1 MNQYMSLKDHVYNF
15 ISEKIA
21 EGSLTPNEKISEQLI
36 CEELQ
41 ISRTPVREALI
52 QLSTEGYLENLPRRG
67 FRVRPID
74 ENKAMELYMIIGSL
88 EGLASSLA
96 MEFITSNEIDHMKR
110 LFTAMDQAISVGFY
124 DNYYKLQT
132 EFHNTFIN
140 ICHNEELIRLLN
152 QLKRSF
158 IRQSYINQDT
168 DDLFEILKKTNE
180 EHKHIIEFFEKKD
193 KEGLVKYIRDVHW
206 NTKNAKFDSI

>member
-1 MNQYMSLKDHVYNF
+1 MNQYMSLKDHVYNY
-15 ISEKIA
+15 ISGKIN
-21 EGSLTPNEKISEQLI
+21 EGSLMPMEKINEQLI

-52 QLSTEGYLENLPRRG
+52 QLATEGYLENIPRKG

-74 ENKAMELYMIIGSL
+74 ENKAMEFYMIIGVL
-88 EGLASSLA
+88 EGLSAYHA
-96 MEFITSNEIDHMKR
+96 VDFITTKEINHMKQ
-110 LFTAMDQAISVGFY
+110 LSIDMDEAIGMEFY

-140 ICHNEELIRLLN
+140 VSNNEELIRLLN

-158 IRQSYINQDT
+158 IRQTYITQET
-168 DDLFEILKKTNE
+168 EDLFDILKKTNE
-180 EHKHIIEFFEKKD
+180 EHKEIIKLFELKD
-193 KEGLVKYIRDVHW
+193 KEKLEKYLRNVHW
-206 NTKNAKFDSI
+206 NTKNAKFDSM

>member
-1 MNQYMSLKDHVYNF
+1 MNQYMSLKDHVYNY
-15 ISEKIA
+15 ISQKIT
-21 EGSLTPNEKISEQLI
+21 EGNLTPNEKINEQLI

-52 QLSTEGYLENLPRRG
+52 QLTTEGYLENLPRRG

-74 ENKAMELYMIIGSL
+74 ENKAIELYMIIGNL

-96 MEFITSNEIDHMKR
+96 LEFITSKEIDYMKK

-124 DNYYKLQT
+124 DNYYKLQA

-180 EHKHIIEFFEKKD
+180 EHKQIIELFEKKD
-193 KEGLVKYIRDVHW
+193 REGLIRYIKDVHW

>member
-1 MNQYMSLKDHVYNF
+1 MNQYMSLKDHVYNY
-15 ISEKIA
+15 ISEKIN
-21 EGSLTPNEKISEQLI
+21 EGSLTPNEKINEQLI

-52 QLSTEGYLENLPRRG
+52 QLATEGYLENLPRRG

-74 ENKAMELYMIIGSL
+74 ENKAMEFYRIIGVL
-88 EGLASSLA
+88 EGLAGSLSL
-96 MEFITSNEIDHMKR
+96 EFITSKEVDHMKK
-110 LFTAMDQAISVGFY
+110 LVIAMDQAIVSELY

-140 ICHNEELIRLLN
+140 ICNNEELIRLLN

-158 IRQSYINQDT
+158 IRQTYINEDSE
-168 DDLFEILKKTNE
+168 DLFEVLKRTNE
-180 EHKHIIEFFEKKD
+180 EHKKIIELFEKKD
-193 KEGLVKYIRDVHW
+193 ANDLERYLREVHW

>member
-1 MNQYMSLKDHVYNF
+1 MNQYMSLKDHVYNY
-15 ISEKIA
+15 ISEKIN
-21 EGSLTPNEKISEQLI
+21 EGSLTPKEKINEQLI

-52 QLSTEGYLENLPRRG
+52 QLATEGYLENIPRKG

-74 ENKAMELYMIIGSL
+74 ENKAMEFYMIIGVL
-88 EGLASSLA
+88 EGLAASHA
-96 MEFITSNEIDHMKR
+96 VKFITSKEISHMQQ
-110 LFTAMDQAISVGFY
+110 LALDMDEAISKEFY

-132 EFHNTFIN
+132 EFHNTFID
-140 ICHNEELIRLLN
+140 ICNNEELIRLLN

-158 IRQSYINQDT
+158 IRQTYIT
-168 DDLFEILKKTNE
+168 KEIDDFFEILKKTNQ
-180 EHKHIIEFFEKKD
+180 EHKEIIKLFELKD
-193 KEGLVKYIRDVHW
+193 RERLEKYIKDVHW

>member
-1 MNQYMSLKDHVYNF
+1 MSLKDHVYNY
-15 ISEKIA
+15 ISEKIN
-21 EGSLTPNEKISEQLI
+21 EGSLTPKEKINEQLI

-52 QLSTEGYLENLPRRG
+52 QLATEGYLENIPRKG

-74 ENKAMELYMIIGSL
+74 ENKAMEFYMIIGVL
-88 EGLASSLA
+88 EGLAASHA
-96 MEFITSNEIDHMKR
+96 VEFITSEELNHMKQ
-110 LFTAMDQAISVGFY
+110 LAIDMDKAISKEFY
-124 DNYYKLQT
+124 DSYYKLQT

-140 ICHNEELIRLLN
+140 MCNNEELIRLLN

-158 IRQSYINQDT
+158 IRQTYITQET
-168 DDLFEILKKTNE
+168 EDLFEVLKKTNQ
-180 EHKHIIEFFEKKD
+180 EHKEIIKLFELKD
-193 KEGLVKYIRDVHW
+193 KEKLQIFLSDVHW

>member
-1 MNQYMSLKDHVYNF
+1 MNQYMSLKDHVYNY
-15 ISEKIA
+15 ISEKIN
-21 EGSLTPNEKISEQLI
+21 EGSLSPNEKISEQLI

-52 QLSTEGYLENLPRRG
+52 QLATEGYLENLPRRG

-74 ENKAMELYMIIGSL
+74 ENKAIEFYMIIGVL
-88 EGLASSLA
+88 EGLAGSLSI
-96 MEFITSNEIDHMKR
+96 ESITNKDIDHMKK
-110 LFTAMDQAISVGFY
+110 LVLSMDQAISIGFY

-140 ICHNEELIRLLN
+140 ICNNDELIRLLN

-158 IRQSYINQDT
+158 IRQSYINKDT
-168 DDLFEILKKTNE
+168 EDLSEVLKKTNE
-180 EHKHIIEFFEKKD
+180 EHKRMIELFEKKD
-193 KEGLVKYIRDVHW
+193 RNGLEKYIKDVHW
-206 NTKNAKFDSI
+206 NAKNAKFDSI

>member
-1 MNQYMSLKDHVYNF
+1 MNQYMSLKDHVYNY
-15 ISEKIA
+15 ISQKITD
-21 EGSLTPNEKISEQLI
+21 GSLTPNEKINEQLI

-52 QLSTEGYLENLPRRG
+52 QLATEGYLENLPRRG
-67 FRVRPID
+67 FRIRPID
-74 ENKAMELYMIIGSL
+74 ENKAIELYMIIGNL

-96 MEFITSNEIDHMKR
+96 LEFITPKEINHMKK
-110 LFTAMDQAISVGFY
+110 LFTAMDQSIGVGFY

-132 EFHNTFIN
+132 EFHNTFIS
-140 ICHNEELIRLLN
+140 ICNNEELIRLLN

-158 IRQSYINQDT
+158 IRQSYMNKESG
-168 DDLFEILKKTNE
+168 DLSAILKKTNE
-180 EHKHIIEFFEKKD
+180 EHKHIIELFEKND
-193 KEGLVKYIRDVHW
+193 KEGLMRYIRDVHW